1 MKTDPTNNFGRF
13 LNFAVHPHPSF
24 TLSVSNNSHV
34 RSSHLKEK
42 HDINT
47 VLEEGGVFPG
57 ELDVHVYPPLDVH
70 VHPPHVVVE
79 ELQVCQKK

>member
-1 MKTDPTNNFGRF
+1 MLYILILLSHFPF
-13 LNFAVHPHPSF
+13 LITS
-24 TLSVSNNSHV
+24 SHV

-70 VHPPHVVVE
+70 VHPPLVVVE